1 MALNLDKC
9 VCITFHRTVSPIKF
23 DYSLSGITL
32 SRVTTVKDLG
42 VTITSTLNWDAHVR
56 SACSQA
62 VRKLGLIHRF
72 SQHFTDI
79 LSFKTLYCT
88 LVRPHLEYC
97 CVIWSPHQKYLIEDL
112 ERVQRRFLRLVA
124 LRLGYGY
131 LEVSTREVASLLQ
144 LPALETRRFYHDA
157 IFLFRLVN
165 STVDCPELLERICFR
180 VPAGTRSQ
188 YLFARSS
195 VSSSYLAKSTM
206 RRIQLHG
213 NLLPNHM
220 YFFASSFLTFKRN
233 LKTFINL
240 QHTETS

>member
-1 MALNLDKC
+1 MLWDTQRGSPGTSVFVGGGSQGCKGDDEMSREDLNRVEEWCLENSMALNLD
-9 VCITFHRTVSPIKF
+9 
-23 DYSLSGITL
+23 
-32 SRVTTVKDLG
+32 
-42 VTITSTLNWDAHVR
+42 N
-56 SACSQA
+56 QA
-62 VRKLGLIHRF
+62 VRKLGLINRF

-88 LVRPHLEYC
+88 LVRPHLEYR

-112 ERVQRRFLRLVA
+112 ERVQRRFLRLVG

-131 LEVSTREVASLLQ
+131 LEFSTREVASSLLHYPLLQ
-144 LPALETRRFYHDA
+144 QGA
-157 IFLFRLVN
+157 
-165 STVDCPELLERICFR
+165 STMMQYSCSSSLTLLWTVLSCWRGFAFR

-195 VSSSYLAKSTM
+195 VSSSYLANSTM

-220 YFFASSFLTFKRN
+220 DFFASSFLTFKRN

>member
-1 MALNLDKC
+1 MLECKVQLQF
-9 VCITFHRTVSPIKF
+9 TFHLVQRPNSNA
-23 DYSLSGITL
+23 
-32 SRVTTVKDLG
+32 VTDL
-42 VTITSTLNWDAHVR
+42 TPEIWNQHPSEEIQNHRRRR
-56 SACSQA
+56 SSN
-62 VRKLGLIHRF
+62 R
-72 SQHFTDI
+72 
-79 LSFKTLYCT
+79 TLYIVST
-88 LVRPHLEYC
+88 SETPGLQTN
-97 CVIWSPHQKYLIEDL
+97 VIKMKWSFHCLN
-112 ERVQRRFLRLVA
+112 RLVG

-195 VSSSYLAKSTM
+195 VSSSYLANSTM

-220 YFFASSFLTFKRN
+220 DFFASSFLTFKRN

-240 QHTETS
+240 QHT